1 MLTEKEFYI
10 KENIPFTEI
19 PSNCDNCLSQLI
31 VDLDKITDEQES
43 KIAQFFKVIPQ
54 KKKSIEL

>member
-1 MLTEKEFYI
+1 MTEKEFYL

-19 PSNCDNCLSQLI
+19 PSNCENCLSKLI

-43 KIAQFFKVIPQ
+43 KIAQFLKLFLRKRKV
-54 KKKSIEL
+54 